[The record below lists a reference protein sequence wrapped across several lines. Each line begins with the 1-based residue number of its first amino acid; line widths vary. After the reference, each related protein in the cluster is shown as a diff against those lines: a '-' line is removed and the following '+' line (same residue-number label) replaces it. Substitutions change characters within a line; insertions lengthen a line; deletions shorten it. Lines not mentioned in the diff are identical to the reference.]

1 MRMRS
6 FLIAGIA
13 ASLYASVA
21 LAANIPPEIFTDP
34 VSDKLYP
41 ASSVV
46 LHVPSHGVAING
58 LAYLP
63 AGVGPHPV
71 FVLLHG
77 LPGNEK
83 NLDLAQAVRRAGW
96 IAVTFN
102 YRGSWGSPGNFRFEG
117 NLEDTQAILAYL
129 RDPKI
134 ATSLRLDPRRIVLA
148 GHSMGGAI
156 TAAVAARDHDLRGAV
171 LISAW
176 DVAKS
181 AAGPHEKLVAFM
193 ADDMESLAGVT
204 AESMASDLEAHAAEF
219 SFKGL
224 ADGLIETPLLVLT
237 SDDNNVDGDDAL
249 VLSIR
254 SKGGQ
259 RVTKTHVATNHVW
272 SDRRI
277 ELAGDVVAWLKRL
290 P

>member
-1 MRMRS
+1 MRS

-13 ASLYASVA
+13 TALFMSVA
-21 LAANIPPEIFTDP
+21 SAANIPREISTDP
-34 VSDKLYP
+34 TPDEHIP

-63 AGVGPHPV
+63 AGAGPHPV
-71 FVLLHG
+71 FILLHG

-102 YRGSWGSPGNFRFEG
+102 YRGSWGSPGKFSFEG
-117 NLEDTQAILAYL
+117 NLEDTEAVLAYL

-134 ATSLRLDPRRIVLA
+134 ASSLRLDPRRIVLA

-156 TAAVAARDHDLRGAV
+156 TAAVAARDHEIRGAV

-176 DVAKS
+176 DMAK
-181 AAGPHEKLVAFM
+181 ATARPHEKLVAGM

-204 AESMASDLEAHAAEF
+204 AESMASDLVAHAGEF
-219 SFKGL
+219 NFNAL
-224 ADGLIETPLLVLT
+224 ADGLIDTPLLVLT
-237 SDDNNVDGDDAL
+237 SNDDNVDGDDAL
-249 VLSIR
+249 VSSIR
-254 SKGGQ
+254 SKGGHQ
-259 RVTKTHVATNHVW
+259 ATKTHVATDHVW

-277 ELAGDVVAWLKRL
+277 ELAADVITWLKRL

>member
-6 FLIAGIA
+6 FLIAGTA
-13 ASLYASVA
+13 ASLFASVA
-21 LAANIPPEIFTDP
+21 LTANIPTEIFTDP
-34 VSDKLYP
+34 LPDKLHP

-71 FVLLHG
+71 FILLHG

-117 NLEDTQAILAYL
+117 NLEDTEAILAYL

-181 AAGPHEKLVAFM
+181 AASPHEKLVAFM
-193 ADDMESLAGVT
+193 SGDMESLAGVT

-219 SFKGL
+219 SFKAL
-224 ADGLIETPLLVLT
+224 ADGLVGTPLLVLT

-254 SKGGQ
+254 SKGGR

-277 ELAGDVVAWLKRL
+277 ELAADVITWLKRL

>member
-1 MRMRS
+1 MHMRS

-13 ASLYASVA
+13 AALFVSIAS
-21 LAANIPPEIFTDP
+21 AADIPREISTDP
-34 VSDKLYP
+34 TPDGHFP

-63 AGVGPHPV
+63 AGAGPHPV
-71 FVLLHG
+71 FILLHG

-102 YRGSWGSPGNFRFEG
+102 YRGSWGSPGKFSFEG
-117 NLEDTQAILAYL
+117 NLEDTEAVLAYL

-156 TAAVAARDHDLRGAV
+156 TAAVAARDHEIRGAV

-176 DVAKS
+176 DVAK
-181 AAGPHEKLVAFM
+181 AAARPHEKLVAGM
-193 ADDMESLAGVT
+193 SDDMESLTGVT
-204 AESMASDLEAHAAEF
+204 AESMASDLMAHAGEF
-219 SFKGL
+219 NFNAL
-224 ADGLIETPLLVLT
+224 ADGLIDTPLLVLT
-237 SDDNNVDGDDAL
+237 SNDNNVDGDDAL
-249 VLSIR
+249 VSSIR
-254 SKGGQ
+254 GKGGHQ
-259 RVTKTHVATNHVW
+259 VTMTHVATDHVW

-277 ELAGDVVAWLKRL
+277 ELAADVIAWLKRL